1 MHSTPGK
8 DRDGV
13 RHLPADPG
21 SPLSHVTSVL
31 VPSCDAW
38 EPKSVSSMS
47 RRRKNRGGRPA
58 KITQP
63 GIQEKVLEALAFG
76 ATRRGACGWA
86 GISEDSFARMLKK
99 ICGFAEQAKRAEHKA
114 EARFVGF
121 IARAAHAGTWQAAAW
136 WLDRRLPQ
144 DYGRVERHQITS
156 QNLNVPLPA
165 EYVRAINRALGVT
178 GALRPIT
185 RAEAPMLTSGNG
197 NGKAVDVLPQD

>member
-1 MHSTPGK
+1 
-8 DRDGV
+8 
-13 RHLPADPG
+13 
-21 SPLSHVTSVL
+21 
-31 VPSCDAW
+31 
-38 EPKSVSSMS
+38 
-47 RRRKNRGGRPA
+47 
-58 KITQP
+58 
-63 GIQEKVLEALAFG
+63 
-76 ATRRGACGWA
+76 
-86 GISEDSFARMLKK
+86 MLKK